1 MMMTRR
7 RTRSTTGVGRTRRR
21 RGWGGPGGGG
31 GGEDQE
37 EEGGGEDQEEEGDEE
52 DLSEDEGLGNLVFDP
67 DKSLQWHAPEDYQY
81 VPAVERLRPR
91 DRKPYR
97 RGITQL
103 PALKD
108 WRYRHVV
115 LQPYG
120 RSSFQYEDPSQRPP
134 RGYSNILGGL
144 LRWYF
149 PGIVNLPTGGCD
161 VAWRWAHY
169 SLAEDPLGR
178 GTAADLVVAKFWKY
192 FKRAE
197 GKENACDDVLHQ
209 LARKRVTGMHY
220 EARVQCVRDWHADR
234 FVHMTKEDAR
244 DTLMQPWQ
252 YLQNP
257 PQYVGNDERCFLAMV
272 MWWTCPQYLK
282 KHEEGKKKRAEMRG
296 GSHIQG
302 SIPISLHL
310 QKEEGRG
317 AKPNVFAVL
326 KKMKQR
332 KTPDPETGS
341 MWVNP
346 QSETQCTSYVS
357 KFKQKYGEDAN
368 PEAEDFDPEVA
379 VLAGEGLKHG
389 RLWFGDGRV
398 DPAKVPSLR
407 QIRRG
412 RGDGSEGAGGPGA
425 KGADGAADSGVPVQ
439 QTQMM
444 QQMHQQQM
452 MQRSGTYELVDEPD
466 GAVRMD
472 IRSRWLHGDNL
483 RSPLT

>member
-1 MMMTRR
+1 M
-7 RTRSTTGVGRTRRR
+7 TRRR
-21 RGWGGPGGGG
+21 RGT
-31 GGEDQE
+31 
-37 EEGGGEDQEEEGDEE
+37 E

-67 DKSLQWHAPEDYQY
+67 DPSLEWCEPEDYQY

-103 PALKD
+103 PALKQA
-108 WRYRHVV
+108 
-115 LQPYG
+115 LQA
-120 RSSFQYEDPSQRPP
+120 RCSCALWKEYEDPTQRPP

-149 PGIVNLPTGGCD
+149 PGIVNFPTGGCD

-234 FVHMTKEDAR
+234 FVHMSKEDAR

-257 PQYVGNDERCFLAMV
+257 PQYVGNDDRCFRAMV

-310 QKEEGRG
+310 QKEEVRTG

-341 MWVNP
+341 VWVNP

-357 KFKQKYGEDAN
+357 KFKQYGEDAN

-389 RLWFGDGRV
+389 RLWFGDGCV
-398 DPAKVPSLR
+398 DPARFPLSARSVVVEEMAAKEQAAQEHARNMER
-407 QIRRG
+407 QIL
-412 RGDGSEGAGGPGA
+412 EYQQ
-425 KGADGAADSGVPVQ
+425 Q

-444 QQMHQQQM
+444 MQQMQQQQQM
-452 MQRSGTYELVDEPD
+452 MQQQQAQMSWLMSQTALSSPPGSLSPPPYSMWMPPPPTQTPGTPITVNN
-466 GAVRMD
+466 MNI
-472 IRSRWLHGDNL
+472 IRSMNLDNY
-483 RSPLT
+483 SQGNENEAGGSGGGQ